1 MSELA
6 TYTFENNIS
15 LITMDDGKA
24 NVMSLQM
31 LKDLNA
37 ALDRAEQEA
46 SPVILA
52 GRPETMI

>member
-31 LKDLNA
+31 LKDL
-37 ALDRAEQEA
+37 
-46 SPVILA
+46 ILA
-52 GRPETMI
+52 LR